1 MKYRNPTYTRNE
13 GEINCEVEHE
23 KFGWVPFTAR
33 LDDSEEAGRDL
44 YARILEDKNA
54 SRVEVAPYV
63 GLSNE
68 EYELQHFRETATVSE
83 FQAKQALDDFG
94 YLDRVEALIADPE
107 TPKRTRRAWQLAR
120 EYRRLSPTVQEI
132 AELLMLTEEQLD
144 ELFKHA
150 LTIEA

>member
-1 MKYRNPTYTRNE
+1 MNYRNPTYTRNE

-23 KFGWVPFTAR
+23 KFGWIPFTAR
-33 LDDSEEAGRDL
+33 FDDSEEVGRAL
-44 YARILEDKNA
+44 YNRILQDKNA
-54 SRVEVAPYV
+54 RKIEVAPYV

-94 YLDRVEALIADPE
+94 YLDRVEALMADPE

-120 EYRRLSPTVQEI
+120 EYRRLSPTVLEI
-132 AELLMLTEEQLD
+132 TQLLELPDEEVD
-144 ELFKHA
+144 ELFRHA
-150 LTIEA
+150 LNIEA